1 MREKIRKCF
10 AHAYGTTSTRLLLL
24 LLGAPFFVPAFLYH
38 LLRRGEDEYARRLQ
52 ETRAALDADALRA
65 EVAENIQRKYAF
77 FQKDGAGM
85 EREIQRVLSAR
96 LDELAR
102 QTLRAEAPEL
112 QPASFRRTVEELLGS
127 NGWLALYVVPGFLG
141 ALFAR
146 LISDPFVRYTFER
159 LLLMVFVV
167 FGVTFLV
174 FTILHF
180 SPMDPAY
187 NILGQLATPEQIEQ
201 FHRSYGLDKSYL
213 EQLADAFRGIVTLD
227 PGKAFL
233 GGEDVITMIAKRLP
247 VTMEMTL
254 ASLLL
259 AVAIAV
265 PTGILSALKP
275 YSILDYVVMLLALI
289 GLSMPS
295 FWMGLILIY
304 NCSIKLGWFPVSFI
318 PGDWKSYVMPAIVLG
333 TGMMASVA
341 RTTRSSMLEVL
352 SQDYIVTAKAKG
364 LSKRKVIIRH
374 ALGNAMIPIVT
385 IVGIQFG
392 SMMSGATVV
401 EKVFNINGLGNML
414 VERQFIPDIPV
425 VLAGVVYVAI
435 AVSLVNLFV
444 DLLYAF
450 LDPRI
455 KAKIKGY

>member
-1 MREKIRKCF
+1 MRASIKKSFER
-10 AHAYGTTSTRLLLL
+10 AYGTMSTRIILLV
-24 LLGAPFFVPAFLYH
+24 LGALFFIPAFLYH
-38 LLRRGEDEYARRLQ
+38 LARRGRNEYDRRIQ
-52 ETRAALDADALRA
+52 EAKKSVDLDALRA
-65 EVAENIQRKYAF
+65 EVEENIRKKYAF
-77 FQKDGAGM
+77 FHKNESGM
-85 EREIQRVLSAR
+85 EKEVERVLDER
-96 LDELAR
+96 LRELSEMR
-102 QTLRAEAPEL
+102 LRAEEPRL
-112 QPASFRRTVEELLGS
+112 RPSSFSRTVGELLDTGA
-127 NGWLALYVVPGFLG
+127 GLALYVVLGLPGFL
-141 ALFAR
+141 FAA
-146 LISDPFVRYTFER
+146 LISNPFVRYTFER

-187 NILGQLATPEQIEQ
+187 NILGQLATPDQIEQ
-201 FHRSYGLDKSYL
+201 FHQSYGLDQPYL
-213 EQLADAFRGIVTLD
+213 VQLYESFKGIVTLN

-233 GGEDVITMIAKRLP
+233 GGEEVITMIAKRLP

-275 YSILDYVVMLLALI
+275 YSIADYVVMLLALI

-364 LSKRKVIIRH
+364 LSKGKVIVRH

-385 IVGIQFG
+385 IIGIQFG

-425 VLAGVVYVAI
+425 VLSGVVYVAI

>member
-1 MREKIRKCF
+1 MRASIQKSFER
-10 AHAYGTTSTRLLLL
+10 AYESASTRVILC
-24 LLGAPFFVPAFLYH
+24 LLGILFFIPAALVYAV
-38 LLRRGEDEYARRLQ
+38 RRRDNEYKKRLQ
-52 ETRAALDADALRA
+52 EARASIDQEALRR
-65 EVAENIQRKYAF
+65 EVEENTRKKLAF
-77 FQKDGAGM
+77 FHKKDTQA
-85 EREIQRVLSAR
+85 EKEIERVLHAR
-96 LDELAR
+96 LDEMAKMQLR
-102 QTLRAEAPEL
+102 QTCPDLK
-112 QPASFRRTVEELLGS
+112 PATFPGFVSRLLES
-127 NGWLALYVVPGFLG
+127 NVGLWLYVILALPAF
-141 ALFAR
+141 LFAG
-146 LISDPFVRYTFER
+146 LMSNPFVRYTFQR

-167 FGVTFLV
+167 FGVTILV

-187 NILGQLATPEQIEQ
+187 NILGQLATPDQVDQ
-201 FHRSYGLDKSYL
+201 FHAAYGLDQPYPV
-213 EQLADAFRGIVTLD
+213 QLYEAFKGIVTLN

-318 PGDWKSYVMPAIVLG
+318 PGDWRSYVMPAIVLG

-352 SQDYIVTAKAKG
+352 GQDYIVTAKAKG
-364 LSKRKVIIRH
+364 LSHNKVIVRH

>member
-1 MREKIRKCF
+1 
-10 AHAYGTTSTRLLLL
+10 
-24 LLGAPFFVPAFLYH
+24 
-38 LLRRGEDEYARRLQ
+38 
-52 ETRAALDADALRA
+52 
-65 EVAENIQRKYAF
+65 
-77 FQKDGAGM
+77 
-85 EREIQRVLSAR
+85 
-96 LDELAR
+96 
-102 QTLRAEAPEL
+102 
-112 QPASFRRTVEELLGS
+112 
-127 NGWLALYVVPGFLG
+127 
-141 ALFAR
+141 
-146 LISDPFVRYTFER
+146 
-159 LLLMVFVV
+159 
-167 FGVTFLV
+167 
-174 FTILHF
+174 
-180 SPMDPAY
+180 
-187 NILGQLATPEQIEQ
+187 
-201 FHRSYGLDKSYL
+201 
-213 EQLADAFRGIVTLD
+213 
-227 PGKAFL
+227 
-233 GGEDVITMIAKRLP
+233 MIAKRLP

-374 ALGNAMIPIVT
+374 APGNAMIPIVT

>member
-1 MREKIRKCF
+1 MTASVKRGF
-10 AHAYGTTSTRLLLL
+10 ARAYETGSLRVVMFV
-24 LLGAPFFVPAFLYH
+24 LGVLFFVPVFFYYLI
-38 LLRRGEDEYARRLQ
+38 RRGSNPYRQRLEEVKGRVDTQ
-52 ETRAALDADALRA
+52 ALRA
-65 EVAENIQRKYAF
+65 EVLENTRCKLEF
-77 FQKDGAGM
+77 FHKVSAGLEQVT
-85 EREIQRVLSAR
+85 ERLFQAR
-96 LDELAR
+96 LNEMARMQLAR
-102 QTLRAEAPEL
+102 EAPEL
-112 QPASFRRTVEELLGS
+112 HPDSFSSTVSHLLGHS
-127 NGWLALYVVPGFLG
+127 GGMLLFFVLGFPAFVFAL
-141 ALFAR
+141 
-146 LISDPFVRYTFER
+146 LISNPFVRYTVER
-159 LLLMVFVV
+159 LLLMIFVV
-167 FGVTFLV
+167 FGVTFFV

-187 NILGQLATPEQIEQ
+187 NILGQLATQDQVEQ
-201 FHRSYGLDKSYL
+201 FHEAYGLNEPYL
-213 EQLADAFRGIVTLD
+213 VQLYEAFKGIVTLN
-227 PGKAFL
+227 PGKCFL
-233 GGEDVITMIAKRLP
+233 GGEDVITMIVKRLP

-265 PTGILSALKP
+265 PAGILSALKP

-304 NCSIKLGWFPVSFI
+304 NCSIQLGWFPVSFI
-318 PGDWKSYVMPAIVLG
+318 PGDWRSYVMPAIVLG

-364 LSKRKVIIRH
+364 LSKRKVVTRH

-385 IVGIQFG
+385 VVGIQFG

>member
-1 MREKIRKCF
+1 MRASIRKSF
-10 AHAYGTTSTRLLLL
+10 SGAYENTSTRIFLLLFGVL
-24 LLGAPFFVPAFLYH
+24 FFIPAVLFH
-38 LLRRGEDEYARRLQ
+38 LARRGGNEYNRRLR
-52 ETRAALDADALRA
+52 EMKASIDVDALRA
-65 EVAENIQRKYAF
+65 EVTGNIQKKLSYFKRSEAGL
-77 FQKDGAGM
+77 DG
-85 EREIQRVLSAR
+85 EVTRVLQAR
-96 LDELAR
+96 LDEEAKLKLAR
-102 QTLRAEAPEL
+102 AFPLLKPF
-112 QPASFRRTVEELLGS
+112 SFTQSVLELLDTTAGM
-127 NGWLALYVVPGFLG
+127 LLYCTLG
-141 ALFAR
+141 LPAVLFAA
-146 LISDPFVRYTFER
+146 LMTNAFVRYTFGR
-159 LLLMVFVV
+159 LLLVVFVV

-187 NILGQLATPEQIEQ
+187 NILGQLATAEQVEQ
-201 FHRSYGLDKSYL
+201 FHKAYGLDQPYIV
-213 EQLADAFRGIVTLD
+213 QLVESFKGIVTLN
-227 PGKAFL
+227 PGKSFL
-233 GGEDVITMIAKRLP
+233 GSEDVITMIVNRLP
-247 VTMEMTL
+247 ITMELTF

-265 PTGILSALKP
+265 PTGMLSALKP

-318 PGDWKSYVMPAIVLG
+318 QGDWRSYVMPVIVLG

-352 SQDYIVTAKAKG
+352 GQDYIVTAKAKG
-364 LSKRKVIIRH
+364 LSRRKVIMRH

-385 IVGIQFG
+385 IIGIQFG

-401 EKVFNINGLGNML
+401 EKVFNINGLGNLL
-414 VERQFIPDIPV
+414 VDRQFVPDIPV

-435 AVSLVNLFV
+435 AVSLVNLLV

>member
-1 MREKIRKCF
+1 MRASIQKNFRR
-10 AHAYGTTSTRLLLL
+10 AYGSASTGVILC
-24 LLGAPFFVPAFLYH
+24 LLGILFFAPAALVYLFRRREGTYQKRLQEIKDQIDQEALRREVEENTRKKLAFFHKSDASAEKEVERVMQSRLNELAEMKLRQTDPELKPASFSRFVCQLMESDVGLGLYVVFAFPAFLF
-38 LLRRGEDEYARRLQ
+38 
-52 ETRAALDADALRA
+52 AL
-65 EVAENIQRKYAF
+65 
-77 FQKDGAGM
+77 
-85 EREIQRVLSAR
+85 
-96 LDELAR
+96 
-102 QTLRAEAPEL
+102 
-112 QPASFRRTVEELLGS
+112 
-127 NGWLALYVVPGFLG
+127 
-141 ALFAR
+141 
-146 LISDPFVRYTFER
+146 LISNPFVRYTFQR

-167 FGVTFLV
+167 FGVTILV

-187 NILGQLATPEQIEQ
+187 NILGQLATEDQVEQ
-201 FHRSYGLDKSYL
+201 FHAAYGLDQPYL
-213 EQLADAFRGIVTLD
+213 VQLYEAFKGIVTLN

-275 YSILDYVVMLLALI
+275 YSILDYAVMLLALI

-318 PGDWKSYVMPAIVLG
+318 PGDWRSYVMPAIVLG

-364 LSKRKVIIRH
+364 LSRNKVIVRH